1 MPHLNSE
8 ENTEGNLTDKVAK
21 ESNDSTASSHKLHDE
36 DHSGATSGG
45 GGKAHAM
52 DHKATPGPVM
62 SDNLG
67 EPASKED
74 LKKRAAELN
83 K

>member
-1 MPHLNSE
+1 MPVHPSE
-8 ENTEGNLTDKVAK
+8 ENTTGNLTDKVAK
-21 ESNDSTASSHKLHDE
+21 ESSDSTASTHQMHDE

-45 GGKAHAM
+45 KASAM
-52 DHKATPGPVM
+52 DHKAHPGPVM

-67 EPASKED
+67 KPAGREE
-74 LKKRAAELN
+74 LRKRAEELN